1 MTSESRR
8 FFLLSQIFFASV
20 SAIPWILLAS
30 VAACSFWLAPLWALF
45 IFGYGLGAL
54 FLLIRWLRF
63 RKSDRTSNR
72 DNLASAFLWALPFL
86 ISIGGIV
93 MVLVAQFD
101 GQPDIS
107 FDCEY
112 RPIDYIGIPILS
124 GIWFGIPLL
133 YSALLTKGDW
143 NTNEKQNG

>member
-1 MTSESRR
+1 M
-8 FFLLSQIFFASV
+8 LLADV
-20 SAIPWILLAS
+20 SA
-30 VAACSFWLAPLWALF
+30 CGFWLAPLWSLF
-45 IFGYGLGAL
+45 IFGYGFGAL
-54 FLLIRWLRF
+54 FLFIRWIRF

-101 GQPDIS
+101 GIPDIS

-112 RPIDYIGIPILS
+112 RPIDYIGFPILS
-124 GIWFGIPLL
+124 AIWFGIPLI
-133 YSALLTKGDW
+133 YSTLLTRGDW
-143 NTNEKQNG
+143 HTNEKQNG

>member
-1 MTSESRR
+1 MTSEARQ

-20 SAIPWILLAS
+20 SAIPCIPLAALALFGFS
-30 VAACSFWLAPLWALF
+30 VAPVWALF
-45 IFGYGLGAL
+45 ILGYGLAAFFL
-54 FLLIRWLRF
+54 FIRWLQF

-86 ISIGGIV
+86 ISISGIV

-112 RPIDYIGIPILS
+112 RPIEYIGIPILS
-124 GIWFGIPLL
+124 AIWFGIPLL

-143 NTNEKQNG
+143 NTNEKHNC